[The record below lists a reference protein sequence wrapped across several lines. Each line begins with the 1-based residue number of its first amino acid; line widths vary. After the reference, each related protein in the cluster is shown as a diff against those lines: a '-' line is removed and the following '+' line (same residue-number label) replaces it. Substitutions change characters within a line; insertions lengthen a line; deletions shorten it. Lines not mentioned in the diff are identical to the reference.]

1 MWSPPTMFPQLES
14 RRAPRLP
21 VSAPAVIAAGT
32 DRWSVI
38 AEDFAA
44 GGCCIVSPVP
54 LRRGAAAWVTLQLPA
69 GAGEVAAAATVAWA
83 SPAPPYKIGFE
94 FARTGAAERARQV
107 RTLIETDPAL
117 VREPPPLRPSL
128 VLRLGAPPDPRTFF
142 SRDERAVL
150 RAARDAVSLRELHAR
165 HASRCREN
173 PPRGGDAAGAAA
185 GGGGRAARLRP
196 TLGGRA
202 RRATRWTRRRR
213 PARPARRPSP
223 SAPRAGRGRRAQ
235 AFVDLARA
243 ESVAGH
249 DACAVEWLQAA
260 LAAAPGDPQNR
271 GRARRAHR
279 DPRAQLNPSS
289 RPSTVTSRWVNR
301 PRRRP
306 GAAWRAGEALATGRG
321 DRLSAREDRWS
332 RRRADSGRTS
342 AACSPAGSGTG
353 CSRRRRPRCCGPAT
367 AWAIRSRTGR
377 ACCRSTCSAPCWWAP
392 A

>member
-1 MWSPPTMFPQLES
+1 MWSCDSPPTTSSLPEVHEVWSPPTMFPQLES

-107 RTLIETDPAL
+107 RTLIEADPAL

-165 HASRCREN
+165 HASRCREIRRAVVTLLARRLVEEGAPRASDPRWAAVLEGDEVDAPP
-173 PPRGGDAAGAAA
+173 PPRPPRAAA
-185 GGGGRAARLRP
+185 EP
-196 TLGGRA
+196 
-202 RRATRWTRRRR
+202 
-213 PARPARRPSP
+213 P

-260 LAAAPGDPQNR
+260 LAAAPGDPQIVAALDALTGIH
-271 GRARRAHR
+271 GR
-279 DPRAQLNPSS
+279 
-289 RPSTVTSRWVNR
+289 
-301 PRRRP
+301 
-306 GAAWRAGEALATGRG
+306 
-321 DRLSAREDRWS
+321 
-332 RRRADSGRTS
+332 
-342 AACSPAGSGTG
+342 C
-353 CSRRRRPRCCGPAT
+353 
-367 AWAIRSRTGR
+367 
-377 ACCRSTCSAPCWWAP
+377 
-392 A
+392 